1 MPEIRLCSRCKK
13 SIPEKDIESG
23 LTTERFGQLICPE
36 CSSLQDKKKG
46 KDTDK
51 GFEELNFLSESIL
64 NEVKNISRV
73 LTYES
78 GSWLNIVAAIA
89 QCFVFGSLIFAYFNR
104 NGDAHSALLLAI
116 VFQLMALTFFV
127 IKK

>member
-23 LTTERFGQLICPE
+23 LTIERFGQLICPE
-36 CSSLQDKKKG
+36 CSNLLGKKKD
-46 KDTDK
+46 KDR

-78 GSWLNIVAAIA
+78 ASWLNIVAAIA

-104 NGDAHSALLLAI
+104 KGDVHSALLLAV
-116 VFQLMALTFFV
+116 VFQLMALTFFM